1 MRSAPCARACVC
13 VCDRG
18 DEGEVIVGGDGRQGG
33 RLVGDR
39 RGQGAH
45 RPLRS
50 SLPRCHHLHFLSSP
64 ALSLPTFDVGFNV

>member
-1 MRSAPCARACVC
+1 MRSAPCARAS

-18 DEGEVIVGGDGRQGG
+18 YEGEVIVGGDGRQGG

-45 RPLRS
+45 RPLGG
-50 SLPRCHHLHFLSSP
+50 SLPRCHHLHFLTSP
-64 ALSLPTFDVGFNV
+64 ALSSPSFDKRFND